1 MIKNKALVFSFLI
14 LSPIVAVAD
23 APLLINNQSIADGC
37 TTTNIGAGSGTVNM
51 VANFTPTSY
60 DCLAGYYLAADGIEC
75 SACPAASYCAG
86 GTYTY
91 NASSA
96 QGIASSANGS
106 CVNATLGKASGTVNA
121 VPQFTPNSYT
131 CSSGQYL
138 PANAIACVACLS
150 GATCA
155 GGTYTFNESVDQ
167 GISCSGTM
175 YANACHGACSVLS
188 TLHAG
193 TYSYPLFADKV
204 NVPTPV
210 IHIKPDNSNT
220 ICYAYLEADETGNE
234 HGLKVRYNDTV
245 YHAIDPR

>member
-14 LSPIVAVAD
+14 LLPIGAFAD
-23 APLLINNQSIADGC
+23 APLLTNNQSIADGC
-37 TTTNIGAGSGTVNM
+37 TTTNIGTGSGTVNM
-51 VANFTPTSY
+51 VANFTPTQY
-60 DCLAGYYLAADGIEC
+60 NCLAGYYLPADGVEC
-75 SACPAASYCAG
+75 SACLSSSICAG

-138 PANAIACVACLS
+138 PANAIACVACLA
-150 GATCA
+150 GASCA

-175 YANACHGACSVLS
+175 YNNACHGACSVLS

-193 TYSYPLFADKV
+193 EYSYPLFADKV
-204 NVPTPV
+204 NVPSPV
-210 IHIKPDNSNT
+210 IHVKKDDT
-220 ICYAYLEADETGNE
+220 VCYAYMEADVTGNE
-234 HGLKVRYNDTV
+234 NGFKVRWNNTV